1 VKENTMNKRRRTT
14 MNKAQ
19 KRTWLRLL
27 ISVTTLLVA
36 AILIIYFRSR
46 GIDIYDFSTP
56 ARIRRY
62 ILLGVLSASPLILI
76 GVSEWGWKKVYD
88 ERDMQIDNKAVIGGA
103 VAAVVFLGLAGL
115 YLTVAT
121 KMGSIKAVSV
131 VFLVYLACLVWNLVL
146 SIVALILY
154 GRRDRNE

>member
-1 VKENTMNKRRRTT
+1 

-27 ISVTTLLVA
+27 ISVATLLIA
-36 AILIIYFRSR
+36 SIFIMYFRSR

-62 ILLGVLSASPLILI
+62 ILLGVLSAIPLILI
-76 GVSEWGWKKVYD
+76 VVIDWGWKKVYD
-88 ERDMQIDNKAVIGGA
+88 ERDKQIDNQ
-103 VAAVVFLGLAGL
+103 AAVCGGVGALTFLALAGW
-115 YLTVAT
+115 YLTIAT
-121 KMGSIKAVSV
+121 KMGSIKAVLIM
-131 VFLVYLACLVWNLVL
+131 FLVYLAFFVSIFVL

-154 GRRDRNE
+154 GRRERNE

>member
-1 VKENTMNKRRRTT
+1 

-19 KRTWLRLL
+19 KRAWVRLL
-27 ISVTTLLVA
+27 ISLTTLLIA
-36 AILIIYFRSR
+36 SILIIYFRSR

-62 ILLGVLSASPLILI
+62 VLLGLLSAVPIILI
-76 GVSEWGWKKVYD
+76 AVLDWGWKKVYD
-88 ERDMQIDNKAVIGGA
+88 ERDLQIEREASICGWVGA
-103 VAAVVFLGLAGL
+103 LTFMALAGW

-121 KMGSIKAVSV
+121 KNGSIKAVLILL
-131 VFLVYLACLVWNLVL
+131 LVYLAFFVSIVVL

-154 GRRDRNE
+154 GRRERNE

>member
-1 VKENTMNKRRRTT
+1 

-19 KRTWLRLL
+19 KRTWFRLL
-27 ISVTTLLVA
+27 ISLLALLVA
-36 AILIIYFRSR
+36 SILIEYFRNR
-46 GIDIYDFSTP
+46 GIDIYDWSTP

-62 ILLGVLSASPLILI
+62 ILLGVLSAIPLILI
-76 GVSEWGWKKVYD
+76 AVIEWGWKKVYD
-88 ERDMQIDNKAVIGGA
+88 ERDKQIDNEAVIGGA
-103 VAAVVFLGLAGL
+103 VAAMAFLSLAGV
-115 YLTVAT
+115 YSTGAT

-154 GRRDRNE
+154 GRRERNE

>member
-1 VKENTMNKRRRTT
+1 

-19 KRTWLRLL
+19 KRTWLRLV
-27 ISVTTLLVA
+27 ISLVALLVA
-36 AILIIYFRSR
+36 SILIIYFRSR

-62 ILLGVLSASPLILI
+62 ILLGILSAIPIILI
-76 GVSEWGWKKVYD
+76 AVIDWGWKKVYD
-88 ERDMQIDNKAVIGGA
+88 ERDKQIEDQ
-103 VAAVVFLGLAGL
+103 AAVCGWVGALAFVALAGW

-121 KMGSIKAVSV
+121 KNGSIKAVLIL
-131 VFLVYLACLVWNLVL
+131 FLVYLAFFVSIIVL

-154 GRRDRNE
+154 GRRERNE

>member
-1 VKENTMNKRRRTT
+1 

-19 KRTWLRLL
+19 RTTWLRLL
-27 ISVTTLLVA
+27 ISLVALLVA
-36 AILIIYFRSR
+36 SILIMYFRSR
-46 GIDIYDFSTP
+46 GIDIYDWSTP

-62 ILLGVLSASPLILI
+62 ILLGVLSAIPLILI
-76 GVSEWGWKKVYD
+76 AVIEWDWKKVYD
-88 ERDMQIDNKAVIGGA
+88 ERDKQIDNDAVIGGA
-103 VAAVVFLGLAGL
+103 VAAIAFLSLAGV
-115 YLTVAT
+115 YLTGAT

-154 GRRDRNE
+154 GRACKGEKS

>member
-1 VKENTMNKRRRTT
+1 

-46 GIDIYDFSTP
+46 GIDIYDYSTP

-62 ILLGVLSASPLILI
+62 VLLGLLSAVPIILI
-76 GVSEWGWKKVYD
+76 AVIDWGWKKVYD
-88 ERDMQIDNKAVIGGA
+88 ERDLQIERDAAICGWVGA
-103 VAAVVFLGLAGL
+103 LTFMALAGW

-121 KMGSIKAVSV
+121 KNGSIKAVLILL
-131 VFLVYLACLVWNLVL
+131 LVYLAFFVSIVVL

-154 GRRDRNE
+154 GRRERNE

>member
-1 VKENTMNKRRRTT
+1 

-27 ISVTTLLVA
+27 VSLVALLVA

-46 GIDIYDFSTP
+46 GIDIYDYSTP

-62 ILLGVLSASPLILI
+62 VLLGLLSAVPIILI
-76 GVSEWGWKKVYD
+76 AVIDWGWKKIYD
-88 ERDMQIDNKAVIGGA
+88 ERDLQIEREAAICGWVGA
-103 VAAVVFLGLAGL
+103 LTFIALAGW

-121 KMGSIKAVSV
+121 KMGSIKAVLIL
-131 VFLVYLACLVWNLVL
+131 FLVYLAFFVSIVVL

-154 GRRDRNE
+154 GRRERGEES